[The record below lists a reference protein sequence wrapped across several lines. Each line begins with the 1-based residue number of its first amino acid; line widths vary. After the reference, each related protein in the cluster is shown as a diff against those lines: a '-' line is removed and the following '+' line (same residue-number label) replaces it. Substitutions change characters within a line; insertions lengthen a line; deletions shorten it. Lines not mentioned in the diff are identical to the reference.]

1 MRKIAAALSKGGV
14 GKTTTAVSLA
24 AGLARA
30 GKSVLLIDLD
40 TQGQVTRH
48 LGCKTAA
55 GIAELVLGE
64 TTPEAALVQA
74 RPNLWLLA
82 GGRSLGGL
90 KRQITQ
96 KDYGGETTLSEALS
110 PLDERFDYTILDSAP
125 GWDALTVNVLF
136 YAREVIAPVSLE
148 IMALQGL
155 IDFNHSL
162 ASIKKY
168 QPELELKYILP
179 TFFDRRVRKSD
190 EILGQLVAHFGKH
203 VCAPIRYNVRLSEA
217 PGYGQ
222 TIFEYAPSSPGAEDY
237 RSLTER
243 ILLDEQTEANS

>member
-1 MRKIAAALSKGGV
+1 MRKIAVALSKGGV

-30 GKSVLLIDLD
+30 GKTVLLIDLD
-40 TQGQVTRH
+40 SQGQVTRH
-48 LGCKTAA
+48 LGCKTSI

-64 TTPEAALVQA
+64 SSSEAALVEA

-96 KDYGGETTLSEALS
+96 KDFGGEATLSEALN
-110 PLDERFDYTILDSAP
+110 PLEGRFDYVIVDSAP
-125 GWDALTVNVLF
+125 GWDALIVNVLF

-155 IDFNHSL
+155 TEFNQSL
-162 ASIKKY
+162 NSIKKY
-168 QPELELKYILP
+168 HPELELKYILP
-179 TFFDRRVRKSD
+179 TFFDRRVRKSG
-190 EILGQLVAHFGKH
+190 EILDHLVAHYWEN

-237 RSLTER
+237 RTLTER
-243 ILLDEQTEANS
+243 IIQDEQKEANS

>member
-1 MRKIAAALSKGGV
+1 MRKIATALSKGGV

-48 LGCKTAA
+48 LGCKTGA

-64 TTPEAALVQA
+64 TSLEAALVQA

-96 KDYGGETTLSEALS
+96 KDYGGEATLSEALI
-110 PLDERFDYTILDSAP
+110 P
-125 GWDALTVNVLF
+125 
-136 YAREVIAPVSLE
+136 
-148 IMALQGL
+148 
-155 IDFNHSL
+155 
-162 ASIKKY
+162 
-168 QPELELKYILP
+168 
-179 TFFDRRVRKSD
+179 
-190 EILGQLVAHFGKH
+190 
-203 VCAPIRYNVRLSEA
+203 
-217 PGYGQ
+217 
-222 TIFEYAPSSPGAEDY
+222 
-237 RSLTER
+237 
-243 ILLDEQTEANS
+243 